1 MLVPGR
7 ADHGA
12 RVVTV
17 ILNDPVLKADWMAE
31 LEEVRLTM
39 LSLREQLAN
48 AVQHASTK
56 QQASEPVATAPD
68 RHSLS
73 NLFLDV
79 SRKLG
84 KLATSQMDELAQKHL
99 GKPLDELLDGSAVR
113 KSLFETLK
121 AFNEKLDN
129 QNAQS
134 AAVQQENQRQQYR
147 EQLRQRREVEEQQR
161 LQRQEQERE
170 RKDREH
176 QRIVQLNQQRLREQQ
191 HAEQQRLHLK
201 HQREIR
207 RQQEEHE
214 SAAKS
219 IAKNLHERAKAAKR
233 EMRRF
238 HNEL

>member
-1 MLVPGR
+1 
-7 ADHGA
+7 
-12 RVVTV
+12 
-17 ILNDPVLKADWMAE
+17 
-31 LEEVRLTM
+31 
-39 LSLREQLAN
+39 
-48 AVQHASTK
+48 VQHAST
-56 QQASEPVATAPD
+56 QATGAEPRRAPD
-68 RHSLS
+68 RDSLS
-73 NLFLDV
+73 HLFLDV

-99 GKPLDELLDGSAVR
+99 GKPLDELLDGTAVR

-134 AAVQQENQRQQYR
+134 
-147 EQLRQRREVEEQQR
+147 RRRFSKKTSANSIASSCVSDAKSASGTANA
-161 LQRQEQERE
+161 LQRQEQQRERE
-170 RKDREH
+170 RS
-176 QRIVQLNQQRLREQQ
+176 RIESISESSFNSTSSVCASNSTPSNSVCI
-191 HAEQQRLHLK
+191 LHRQ